1 MLSWSQ
7 LSQYT
12 TLFSFPFFVL
22 PSFPTIYW
30 SPKDSKKNPKKYT
43 GGREVPDFI
52 RYLKKEGAVPFALL
66 ADIEE
71 PKKKKKSKKEPKK
84 KEKKEKK
91 KDGMKAPKDEL

>member
-1 MLSWSQ
+1 M
-7 LSQYT
+7 
-12 TLFSFPFFVL
+12 
-22 PSFPTIYW
+22 
-30 SPKDSKKNPKKYT
+30 
-43 GGREVPDFI
+43 PDFI